1 MADNI
6 EPVAINEFRK
16 IPAAPKDP
24 KAGIG
29 VVEEAITRFGH
40 ITSREEESRILG
52 VEDLIFVDQEGGTYN
67 DTHNF
72 MSGDLRK
79 GGGSNSG
86 KGPPAPR
93 YQIDRISPV
102 IEEAT
107 ADQREAQI
115 NIQVRAVGKVESDI
129 SDTMSGLIRNI
140 EQVSDAPDAYDGAY
154 DECQRSGYGGWQ
166 IVTEYADNGF
176 DQNIRI
182 EPILNATQSLFFGPA
197 KKADKSDALYAFLIW
212 DMDQEEFE
220 ITYPDAFPID
230 FKSPNI
236 GTGSN
241 RSWFNSRDNLIRV
254 AAYWRKRPVTKEI
267 FQLSNGKIIDDEDLD
282 AALKDSV
289 LLEDGTSTPAITIA
303 LDAQGE
309 QIRRKVDT
317 YEVERFILNGVQVLK
332 GPQKWAGKFI
342 PLIPEYG
349 IRSVVNGREIIRGR
363 VRKGKDAQRIYN
375 YGVSQA
381 VMSVSKTGL
390 DITWMTA
397 AQIGGNIEKLNA
409 MAVDQDPIY
418 QYTNDPEVPGPP
430 KKSEA
435 PHVPQAMMAIIA
447 QARDDIAVSVGASAG
462 VQDGTA
468 QDPRSGEA
476 IKAGNFRREKGNSIP
491 FNNHIRAVKY
501 TGVILADLIPRIWT
515 KELQLKIIK
524 PDGEEDF
531 VTVNQAGIDL
541 KTGKEVIIN
550 DLNQGQFDIV
560 VDVGPAYAS
569 QRQQGAE
576 QLTKLATENP
586 AFASNT
592 ADLIAKN
599 LDIPG
604 SDELT
609 KRLRKTGILDG
620 TIDPTDDEREELG
633 LDERQQLV
641 EELTPQIREE
651 VTNEVNIRLL
661 EAQANQLNAEAT
673 NLNAKAFEG
682 ESKVGKTTAETE
694 KIMAEV
700 DKTAEETLNTAIEG
714 MGLMLDNFMKK
725 LEAGIPLDLHDH
737 DNLKKQDDIIEEEQQ
752 DVSEGPSSAL
762 VEEIEQLNPPI
773 GTEQ

>member
-16 IPAAPKDP
+16 IPAAPKEA
-24 KAGIG
+24 KSGID

-52 VEDLIFVDQEGGTYN
+52 IEDLIFVDQEGGTYN
-67 DTHNF
+67 DTHGF
-72 MSGDLRK
+72 MSGDVRK
-79 GGGSNSG
+79 GGDSRDQ
-86 KGPPAPR
+86 PPAPK

-115 NIQVRAVGKVESDI
+115 NIQVSAAGQMESDV

-140 EQVSDAPDAYDGAY
+140 ERVSDAQDAYDGSY

-166 IVTEYADNGF
+166 VVTEYADDSF
-176 DQNIRI
+176 EQNIFI

-197 KKADKSDALYAFLIW
+197 KKADKSDALYAFVIW
-212 DMDQEEFE
+212 DMDQEEFKA
-220 ITYPDAFPID
+220 TYPDAIPID
-230 FKSPNI
+230 FKSPTI
-236 GTGSN
+236 GSGSN

-254 AAYWRKRPVTKEI
+254 AAYWRKRPVKKEI
-267 FQLSNGKIIDDEDLD
+267 FQLSNGKIIDDEDLK
-282 AALKDSV
+282 AALKDPV
-289 LLEDGTSTPAITIA
+289 LGDDGQIIPAVTIA
-303 LDAQGE
+303 LGADGE

-317 YEVERFILNGVQVLK
+317 YQVERFILNGVEVLK

-381 VMSVSKTGL
+381 VTSVSKTGL

-409 MAVDQDPIY
+409 MSVDQDPIY
-418 QYTNDPEVPGPP
+418 QYTNDPDVPGPP

-447 QARDDIAVSVGASAG
+447 QAREDIAVSVGASIG
-462 VQDGTA
+462 MQDGTA

-476 IKAGNFRREKGNSIP
+476 IKAGAIRREKGNSIP
-491 FNNHIRAVKY
+491 FNNHIRSVKY

-531 VTVNQAGIDL
+531 VTVNQTSIDL
-541 KTGKEVIIN
+541 RTGEKVIVN
-550 DLNQGQFDIV
+550 DLSQGQFDIV

-569 QRQQGAE
+569 QRQQGFE
-576 QLTKLATENP
+576 MLTELATKNP
-586 AFASNT
+586 AFAALT

-599 LDIPG
+599 ADMPG
-604 SDELT
+604 SDELF
-609 KRLRKTGILDG
+609 KRLRKSLILDG
-620 TIDPTDDEREELG
+620 TIDPTDDEREEFG
-633 LDERQQLV
+633 IDEREQLV
-641 EELTPQIREE
+641 QELTPGIREE

-661 EAQANQLNAEAT
+661 EAQTNQLNADAG
-673 NLNAKAFEG
+673 NLNAKGSEVV
-682 ESKVGKTTAETE
+682 SKVGKTAAETD
-694 KIMAEV
+694 KIMADV
-700 DKTAEETLNTAIEG
+700 DKTVQETLNTTIEG
-714 MGLMLDNFMKK
+714 MGKMMDNFIKQ
-725 LEAGIPLDLHDH
+725 LEAGIPFDLRDH
-737 DNLKKQDDIIEEEQQ
+737 DVRTKQQDLIEEEQQ
-752 DVSEGPSSAL
+752 AVSEGPSSAL
-762 VEEIEQLNPPI
+762 VEEIEQTNSDI
-773 GTEQ
+773 GTDQ